1 MEKLGEG
8 ILMYPEDVCVDKTG
22 ILYTATR
29 DGWIKRMHTN
39 GSWENWK
46 MFNTDT
52 LLGITFTAAND
63 LIVCDAAEVVNTRK
77 VVKKYDNDF

>member
-1 MEKLGEG
+1 
-8 ILMYPEDVCVDKTG
+8 MYPEDVCVDKMG

-46 MFNTDT
+46 MFNTHT
-52 LLGITFTAAND
+52 ILGITITAAND
-63 LIVCDAAEVVNTRK
+63 LIVCDTEKVVNT
-77 VVKKYDNDF
+77 